1 MARARIDA
9 GAVAIP
15 DWAVESLVSRAAR
28 GGECRG
34 HRARRFARRGSRAPA
49 AALRGADRVGRQDL
63 RVAVELAIRPRDTVD
78 VLEDDAPEEEEGRD
92 EETPD
97 VPDVPDVPK
106 NEKAEEDAG
115 DRDRD
120 DQSDSDPSERADEE
134 GARPTLN
141 RPHLPS

>member
-9 GAVAIP
+9 GAVAIL
-15 DWAVESLVSRAAR
+15 DWAVESRPSWRAASAEATAM
-28 GGECRG
+28 GVS
-34 HRARRFARRGSRAPA
+34 ARRGLARAA

-97 VPDVPDVPK
+97 VPDVPDVPE

-115 DRDRD
+115 
-120 DQSDSDPSERADEE
+120 
-134 GARPTLN
+134 RPGPR
-141 RPHLPS
+141 RPIGLGPVGTR